1 MLLVVKFTQ
10 TSLFCH
16 LCVMYGDSGIGNG
29 NPIGK
34 VQCSIQ
40 ATYQKVIRE
49 DVSWP
54 TYIHALYI
62 PRIQNL
68 VNVTIKSE
76 ISYKIQNIQHKNVTI
91 SQKNIQMLHQTHYM

>member
-1 MLLVVKFTQ
+1 M
-10 TSLFCH
+10 H
-16 LCVMYGDSGIGNG
+16 GDSGIENG

-34 VQCSIQ
+34 VKCSIQ
-40 ATYQKVIRE
+40 ASYKKAIRG

-54 TYIHALYI
+54 TYIDVLYI

-68 VNVTIKSE
+68 VNVTIDSE
-76 ISYKIQNIQHKNVTI
+76 ISYKIQNIQHKNITI